1 MGRPVDIL
9 QVLYFYLHKAEKEN
23 SRRELRMNFKKHQK
37 VGNKRNS
44 AHEITPVTFSPLKI
58 QKKQYEILLQSPP
71 SAA

>member
-44 AHEITPVTFSPLKI
+44 AHEITPVTFSL
-58 QKKQYEILLQSPP
+58 
-71 SAA
+71 